1 MLKIALTGGVGSG
14 KSLACFYIEQNGYN
28 VIYADKMAREITAP
42 GGKAIPYIRQHFG
55 DQYILP
61 DGSMDRKKIR
71 NLVYNNPDAM
81 AVLKAGTTDVV
92 ISDVE
97 EIVRVSEERGVKA
110 LFFEIP
116 LLFESGSQK
125 DYDQVWV
132 ITADIDTRIAR
143 VMERDGFTREEVLN
157 VIKNQISEQKRLDL
171 ADEVIYNDGVA
182 EELEQQIE
190 KLLIK
195 NNLK

>member
-61 DGSMDRKKIR
+61 DGSMDRKKMR

-157 VIKNQISEQKRLDL
+157 VIKNQISEQKKLDL

>member
-61 DGSMDRKKIR
+61 DGSMDRKKMR

>member
-1 MLKIALTGGVGSG
+1 MLKIALTGGIGSG
-14 KSLACFYIEQNGYN
+14 KSLACSYIEQSGYN

-55 DQYILP
+55 DDFILP
-61 DGSMDRKKIR
+61 DGSMDRKKMR
-71 NLVYNNPDAM
+71 DLVYNNPEAM

-92 ISDVE
+92 VQDVE
-97 EIVRVSEERGVKA
+97 DIIRESEEKGVKA

-116 LLFESGSQK
+116 LLFESNSQN

-132 ITADIDTRIAR
+132 ITADIETRIAR
-143 VMERDGFTREEVLN
+143 VMERDGFTREEVLA
-157 VIKNQISEQKRLDL
+157 VIKNQISDQKRLDL
-171 ADEVIYNDGVA
+171 SDEVIYNDGVA
-182 EELEQQIE
+182 EEVKKQIE
-190 KLLIK
+190 DLLLK